1 MTRIIAGDAG
11 GRRLVVPAGHA
22 TRPTADRA
30 REGLFSTLASLRGS
44 LVGSRFLD
52 LYAGSGAVG
61 LEAASRGAA
70 SVLLVERDPKAV
82 RAIRANLTTLAFPAV
97 ELRPE
102 PVDRVLDGAGVAP
115 FDVVFL
121 DPPYDEAVDEQ
132 LASLVRNDWLATD
145 AIVCAER
152 PSRGPSVVWP
162 DGLEPLRSRR
172 YGEGTLCYGRRS

>member
-1 MTRIIAGDAG
+1 VTRIIAGDAG
-11 GRRLVVPAGHA
+11 GRRLVVPAGRA

-30 REGLFSTLASLRGS
+30 REGLFSTLLSLRGP
-44 LVGSRFLD
+44 LVGARFLD

-70 SVLLVERDPKAV
+70 AVLLVERDPKAV
-82 RAIRANLTTLAFPAV
+82 RAIQANLTTLALPGA
-97 ELRPE
+97 ELRAD
-102 PVDRVLDGAGVAP
+102 PVDRVLEDVGVQA

-121 DPPYDEAVDEQ
+121 DPPYDDSVDEP

-145 AIVCAER
+145 AIVCVER
-152 PSRGPSVVWP
+152 SSRDPSLVWP